1 MFQVRGIPQLH
12 SFLWI
17 LNVLALSKD
26 NIQEYITFD
35 GGIIKANVR
44 DISKN
49 EELFNSVTTYQLH
62 KLLISWF
69 LNSNLPECRYRIFRK
84 KKSLMN
90 YQMIVLI
97 YFKGIC

>member
-1 MFQVRGIPQLH
+1 M
-12 SFLWI
+12 
-17 LNVLALSKD
+17 LALSKD
-26 NIQEYITFD
+26 NIQEYITFV

-44 DISKN
+44 DINKN
-49 EELFNSVTTYQLH
+49 EELFSLVTTYQLH

-69 LNSNLPECRYRIFRK
+69 LNSNLPECRYRMFRE